1 MDTCRCR
8 KVAPHLRLHWRIRM
22 EGTLVS
28 PSSKANLW
36 WFISTQQMSLRV
48 ARSRWISTTH
58 YVKRKKNPKKNQC
71 SDDLLFAI
79 VVIVDCWCCCCCY
92 FFIMCVCYKEVDMY
106 FELLFVECIPCEWW
120 YQYLSRYYQK
130 LLISNWPLGISCD
143 PFFKIWQL
151 IHTWECCSSSFFHKL
166 DFDLICELWAWS
178 KLRAFAKSWALIRG
192 FAVRLSI
199 SYRWDPSFRD
209 QNFSSGGAHQE

>member
-22 EGTLVS
+22 EGTWVS

-36 WFISTQQMSLRV
+36 WFISTQQMRLRV

-58 YVKRKKNPKKNQC
+58 YVKRKKKIHSRINVLMIC
-71 SDDLLFAI
+71 CLLLLLLLM
-79 VVIVDCWCCCCCY
+79 VDAAVAVA
-92 FFIMCVCYKEVDMY
+92 FVSCVCYKEVDMY
-106 FELLFVECIPCEWW
+106 LELLFVECIPCEWW

-130 LLISNWPLGISCD
+130 LLISNWPLVISCD

-151 IHTWECCSSSFFHKL
+151 IHTWECLVSVSFINLILIWFVNCEH
-166 DFDLICELWAWS
+166 DLI
-178 KLRAFAKSWALIRG
+178 KS
-192 FAVRLSI
+192 FCQVM
-199 SYRWDPSFRD
+199 
-209 QNFSSGGAHQE
+209 SSDH